1 MNALDKWHKTR
12 TGLLVFAL
20 VELLLAYGAASWAI
34 DSGNLL
40 LYIATII
47 LLIGGIQNL
56 AKLVIALLHGNRQ
69 TS

>member
-12 TGLLVFAL
+12 MGLLVFAL

-47 LLIGGIQNL
+47 LLIDGIQNL

>member
-20 VELLLAYGAASWAI
+20 VELLLTYGAASWAI
-34 DSGNLL
+34 DSGNILVYL
-40 LYIATII
+40 ATII
-47 LLIGGIQNL
+47 LLIGGMTNL
-56 AKLVIALLHGNRQ
+56 IKLVISYIHGTKQ